1 MRKNC
6 ACATVAR
13 TVNGMTDPAQDS
25 IDAARALLGPP
36 LPESAVELT
45 ELLTRVQE
53 LVTAALDETMA
64 RAALGGASLR
74 TIASS
79 AQVAPNTV
87 PPRLARSAVLG
98 SYAEGGKVS
107 AEGLA
112 VARADQRQQHED
124 GTPKP
129 TFTFTPRRRTTP

>member
-1 MRKNC
+1 
-6 ACATVAR
+6 
-13 TVNGMTDPAQDS
+13 MTDMNDPLLDTIEQ
-25 IDAARALLGPP
+25 ARALLGAP
-36 LPESAVELT
+36 LPDSAVELT
-45 ELLTRVQE
+45 ELLTRVHE
-53 LVTAALDETMA
+53 LVNSALDETMA

-98 SYAEGGKVS
+98 SYAQGGKVS

-112 VARADQRQQHED
+112 VARADQRQQHDED
-124 GTPKP
+124 GAVKP
-129 TFTFTPRRRTTP
+129 AFTFIPRRRTTT